1 LGSVVSRID
10 LPVTERVYGED
21 HHAWCLWYA
30 KGTCG
35 ACAKRCPV
43 GAITTREG
51 HDKQACMTC
60 ILETAAPYA
69 TKTYG
74 TGATP
79 CGLCQVKVP
88 CESRVPLDKPIA
100 ET

>member
-1 LGSVVSRID
+1 MTEKGEFSKTID
-10 LPVTERVYGED
+10 T
-21 HHAWCLWYA
+21 
-30 KGTCG
+30 G